1 VDQTTNVLKLA
12 DFGLARAFGI
22 PVRAYTH
29 EVVTL
34 WYRSP
39 EILLGAR
46 HYSTPVDVWSIG
58 CIFAEMIN
66 HAPLFPGDSE
76 IDELFR
82 IFRVLG
88 TPDDG
93 LWRGVEALPD
103 YKTQFPQW
111 RAKEWKDI
119 CPSLDDAGLD
129 LLKQMLQ
136 YAPHERISARDAC
149 NHRFFDDYE
158 PATERPKPSDRF
170 GRSGPSKKRGS
181 PDSRQGGEGDGAR
194 DGQRWGGWGES
205 QVGGFQGRERREGCE
220 REGVGSTVAPL
231 TTFKKT
237 HCIVTKS
244 SVLRIIVEGPQI
256 LAAEN
261 VRRLGLALV
270 RFLRPTP
277 APPDDFRR

>member
-1 VDQTTNVLKLA
+1 MDERTNTLKLA
-12 DFGLARAFGI
+12 DFGLARAYCI

-88 TPDDG
+88 TPNDG
-93 LWRGVEALPD
+93 TWPTVSTLPD

-111 RAKEWKDI
+111 KAKPWKEI
-119 CPSLDDAGLD
+119 CPSLGEDGLD
-129 LLKQMLQ
+129 LLKRLLQ
-136 YAPHERISARDAC
+136 YAPNKRISARDAC
-149 NHRFFDDYE
+149 NHPFFDDY
-158 PATERPKPSDRF
+158 
-170 GRSGPSKKRGS
+170 
-181 PDSRQGGEGDGAR
+181 
-194 DGQRWGGWGES
+194 
-205 QVGGFQGRERREGCE
+205 
-220 REGVGSTVAPL
+220 L
-231 TTFKKT
+231 
-237 HCIVTKS
+237 
-244 SVLRIIVEGPQI
+244 
-256 LAAEN
+256 
-261 VRRLGLALV
+261 
-270 RFLRPTP
+270 PTP
-277 APPDDFRR
+277 SPGASPPAPNAPPSPSRKRSAGDSDGDA